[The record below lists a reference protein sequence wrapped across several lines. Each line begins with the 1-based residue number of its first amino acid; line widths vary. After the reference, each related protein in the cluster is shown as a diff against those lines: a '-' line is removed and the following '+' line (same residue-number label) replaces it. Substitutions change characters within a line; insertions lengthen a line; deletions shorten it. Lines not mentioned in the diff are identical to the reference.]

1 MNDLTAPQPA
11 PLDLASWE
19 LMTAKQAEEA
29 ARLHRIECEEK
40 VIELVGLKPEGTTSI
55 KTDYFKVATVAG
67 LYRSLAPGGE
77 DLIEKE
83 GTAIMDQIIHYR
95 PEVSVSG
102 LKALATANPAAYGR
116 IIKAIITKPGKP
128 AVKVEPIEGVA

>member
-1 MNDLTAPQPA
+1 MNPEQQKLNEAAWQ
-11 PLDLASWE
+11 LIL
-19 LMTAKQAEEA
+19 AKQAEDGARKWRLEA
-29 ARLHRIECEEK
+29 ERR
-40 VIELVGLKPEGTTSI
+40 VINLIGLKEEGTTSI

-83 GTAIMDQIIHYR
+83 GPAIMDQVIHYR

-128 AVKVEPIEGVA
+128 SVKVEPLGAQ

>member
-1 MNDLTAPQPA
+1 MNDLSHQPL
-11 PLDLASWE
+11 PLDLAAWE

-29 ARLHRIECEEK
+29 ARLHRIACEEK
-40 VIELVGLKPEGTTSI
+40 VIALVGLKDEGTTSV

-77 DLIEKE
+77 DLIEQE

-116 IIKAIITKPGKP
+116 IIKAIITKSGKP